1 MKYALLFPG
10 QGSQSV
16 GMLRALARQQRQIQ
30 DTFDEASTVLGWDLK
45 SLVEEGPD
53 AELNRTARTQ
63 PALLASGVAVWRVW
77 QSLMPLPPTVLA
89 GHSLGEYT
97 ALVCAGAIDFADALK
112 LVELRGNLMQEAA
125 AGTSGASMTAI
136 LGPDEASAEA
146 LCAAYVGG
154 GLLEAANFNAPGQVV
169 VATDAAA
176 REWLQTNGK
185 DHGVRKIVELAMSV
199 PSHCSLMRGAADKL
213 GEQLKS
219 VTIKPPEL
227 PVLHNLDAQARS
239 DPGAIRTALSEQL
252 YRPVR
257 WTQIIHRMQECG
269 VKTYLEC
276 GPGKVLSGLN
286 KRMIDGGVSLPLE
299 DPAYLQQAVDRLAA
313 STQQGGQG

>member
-16 GMLRALARQQRQIQ
+16 GMLQALAHQHRQIHQ
-30 DTFDEASTVLGWDLK
+30 TFDEASTALGWNLQ
-45 SLVEEGPD
+45 SLVDAGPD

-63 PALLASGVAVWRVW
+63 PALLAAGVAVWRVW
-77 QSLMPLPPTVLA
+77 QSLKPPPTLLA

-125 AGTSGASMTAI
+125 AGTQGASMAAI
-136 LGPDEASAEA
+136 LGLDEAGAQA
-146 LCAAYVGG
+146 LCAAYTGG
-154 GLLEAANFNAPGQVV
+154 GLLEVANFNAPGQVV
-169 VATDAAA
+169 VATDTAAL
-176 REWLQTNGK
+176 EWLQANGK

-199 PSHCSLMRGAADKL
+199 PSHCSPMRGAAVKL
-213 GEQLKS
+213 REYLKS

-227 PVLHNLDAQARS
+227 SVLHNLDAQARS
-239 DPGAIRTALSEQL
+239 DPQAIRTALSEQL

-257 WTQIIHRMQECG
+257 WTQIIHTMQEQG
-269 VKTYLEC
+269 VETYLEC
-276 GPGKVLSGLN
+276 GPGKVLCGLN
-286 KRMIDGGVSLPLE
+286 KRMIHGGVSLPLE
-299 DPAYLQQAVDRLAA
+299 DPAHLQQALDRLAT
-313 STQQGGQG
+313 STQLEGKG